1 MYEKNIMN
9 ITNNYLNVIDK
20 NQKNFFSRVMR
31 QVVKIIYSSQL
42 ILDILKNK
50 VKIFLAMFK
59 KKKTLEIA
67 NTSLKQTV
75 EELKKTNLKIVDQQE
90 TLIEEE
96 RIKVLLQMAGA
107 KAHEL
112 NQPLMALL
120 CGIELMESDKES
132 PDKLA
137 NHLTLVKEA
146 GDRISEVVKKIQT
159 IHHDENMAHLDQTSI
174 VNIDQ
179 KMIILSLEDS
189 DDDFEM
195 LNAVLSDHEQINLSR
210 SNSIEDALQVLK
222 QNHFDLILLDYL
234 LSDGNG
240 LDFLRRME
248 KEGLEIPAVVITGQG
263 DEMIAKQ
270 VIQAGAYDYLPK
282 NRIGESSLL
291 RVINNTLEK
300 ARLKRE
306 IKNAQEKLTMMSIRD
321 ELTRLYNRRYFNE
334 VIEKEVSRAMRY
346 DTDLVL
352 CMIDLDYFK
361 KINDTYGHLAG
372 DMTLSEIAG
381 MLKKCVRQTDLCC
394 RYGGEEFTVIMAN
407 TDTKGAGKV
416 SERFRKMVA
425 HQLFKHNSSKFHC
438 TVSVGI
444 AAFNPELKQSST
456 ELLEAA
462 DYALYKAKAQG
473 RNRVVTINA
482 LPGAN

>member
-1 MYEKNIMN
+1 MHDENIIN
-9 ITNNYLNVIDK
+9 IPTNFTHVITKDRK
-20 NQKNFFSRVMR
+20 NQSSGAMR
-31 QVVKIIYSSQL
+31 QTLKISSSGGF
-42 ILDILKNK
+42 ILNILKSNFE
-50 VKIFLAMFK
+50 IFIAMCQ

-67 NTSLKQTV
+67 NTRLKQTV
-75 EELKKTNLKIVDQQE
+75 EELKSTNLKIVKQQN

-120 CGIELMESDKES
+120 GGIELMEMDKES
-132 PDKLA
+132 PDKLVHHIA
-137 NHLTLVKEA
+137 LVKKA
-146 GDRISEVVKKIQT
+146 GDRIADVVNKIQT
-159 IHHDENMAHLDQTSI
+159 IRHDESRQHLDETSI

-179 KMIILSLEDS
+179 KMTILSLEDS

-195 LNAVLSDHEQINLSR
+195 INAVLSEHKQISLSR
-210 SNSIEDALQVLK
+210 TSSIEDSVQILK
-222 QNHFDLILLDYL
+222 RNHFDLILLDYL

-282 NRIGESSLL
+282 DRIGEGSLL
-291 RVINNTLEK
+291 RVLTNTLEK

-306 IKNAQEKLTMMSIRD
+306 IKNAQEKLAMMSIRD
-321 ELTRLYNRRYFNE
+321 ELTGLYNRRYFNE
-334 VIEKEVSRAMRY
+334 VIEKEVSRAARY
-346 DTDLVL
+346 KTDLVL

-372 DMTLSEIAG
+372 DMTLCEIAG
-381 MLKKCVRQTDLCC
+381 MLKKCVRESDLCC
-394 RYGGEEFTVIMAN
+394 RYGGKEFIVIMTN
-407 TDTKGAGKV
+407 TDTKGAEKV

-425 HQLFKHNSSKFHC
+425 NQLFKYNSSKFHC

-444 AAFNPELKQSST
+444 ASYRPELKQSST

-473 RNRVVTINA
+473 RNRLVTN
-482 LPGAN
+482 

>member
-1 MYEKNIMN
+1 M
-9 ITNNYLNVIDK
+9 DK
-20 NQKNFFSRVMR
+20 DRKSMFSSVMR
-31 QVVKIIYSSQL
+31 KVLKIISSSRL
-42 ILDILKNK
+42 ILDILNSK
-50 VKIFLAMFK
+50 VEIFLAMYK
-59 KKKTLEIA
+59 KRKTLKIA
-67 NTSLKQTV
+67 KLKQTV
-75 EELKKTNLKIVDQQE
+75 EELEKANLKILKQQK

-96 RIKVLLQMAGA
+96 RIKILLQNTGA

-112 NQPLMALL
+112 NQPLVALIG
-120 CGIELMESDKES
+120 GIKLIEMDKER
-132 PDKLA
+132 PDELA
-137 NHLTLVKEA
+137 HHIALVKKA
-146 GDRISEVVKKIQT
+146 GNRISEVVKKIQT
-159 IHHDENMAHLDQTSI
+159 IRHDETLQHIDETST

-179 KMIILSLEDS
+179 KITILSLEDS

-195 LNAVLSDHEQINLSR
+195 LNAVLSEHKQISLSR
-210 SNSIEDALQVLK
+210 SSSIEDALQALK

-270 VIQAGAYDYLPK
+270 VIQAGAYDYFPK
-282 NRIGESSLL
+282 NRIGEESLL
-291 RVINNTLEK
+291 RILINTLEK

-306 IKNAQEKLTMMSIRD
+306 IKNAREKIAMMSIRD
-321 ELTRLYNRRYFNE
+321 ELTRLYNRRYFND
-334 VIEKEVSRAMRY
+334 VIEKEVARAARY
-346 DTDLVL
+346 ETNLVL

-381 MLKKCVRQTDLCC
+381 ILKKCVRQSDLCC
-394 RYGGEEFTVIMAN
+394 RYGGEEFTVIMTN
-407 TDTKGAGKV
+407 TDIKGAEKV

-425 HQLFKHNSSKFHC
+425 HRLFKYSSSKFHC

-444 AAFNPELKQSST
+444 AAYKPELKQSST

-473 RNRVVTINA
+473 RNRVVTIDA

>member
-1 MYEKNIMN
+1 M
-9 ITNNYLNVIDK
+9 L
-20 NQKNFFSRVMR
+20 
-31 QVVKIIYSSQL
+31 KIISSSRL
-42 ILDILKNK
+42 ILDILKSK
-50 VKIFLAMFK
+50 AEIFLAMY
-59 KKKTLEIA
+59 KKTKTIEIA
-67 NTSLKQTV
+67 KLKQTV
-75 EELKKTNLKIVDQQE
+75 DELKKANLKIVNQQK

-107 KAHEL
+107 KADEL
-112 NQPLMALL
+112 NQPLMALIG
-120 CGIELMESDKES
+120 GIELIEMDKGS

-137 NHLTLVKEA
+137 HHIALVKEA
-146 GDRISEVVKKIQT
+146 GDRISEVIKKIQT
-159 IHHDENMAHLDQTSI
+159 IHHDETLQHIDETAV

-179 KMIILSLEDS
+179 KITILSLEDS

-195 LNAVLSDHEQINLSR
+195 LNAVLSDHKKINLTR
-210 SNSIEDALQVLK
+210 SSSIEDAMQALK
-222 QNHFDLILLDYL
+222 QNHFDLIFLDYL

-248 KEGLEIPAVVITGQG
+248 KEDLEIPAVVITGQG

-282 NRIGESSLL
+282 NRIGEESLL
-291 RVINNTLEK
+291 RVLINTLEK

-306 IKNAQEKLTMMSIRD
+306 IKNAREKIAMMSIQD
-321 ELTRLYNRRYFNE
+321 ELTKLYNRRYFNE
-334 VIEKEVSRAMRY
+334 AVEKEVFRAMRY
-346 DTDLVL
+346 ETNLVL

-381 MLKKCVRQTDLCC
+381 MLKKCVRQSDLCC
-394 RYGGEEFTVIMAN
+394 RYGGEEFTVIMTN
-407 TDTKGAGKV
+407 TDIKGAEKV

-425 HQLFKHNSSKFHC
+425 HRLFKYNSSKFHC

-444 AAFNPELKQSST
+444 AAYKPELKQSST

-473 RNRVVTINA
+473 RNMVVTIDA
-482 LPGAN
+482 LPGAT